1 MSMDPPGR
9 ARLSNKRQFSVQ
21 NSPSMYRSCC
31 SLLCVQDEEE
41 LLSGRLVMLRMQ
53 AFKTSVGPLSW
64 FPQSQASRASAEVA
78 VVVL

>member
-31 SLLCVQDEEE
+31 SLLSVQDEKE
-41 LLSGRLVMLRMQ
+41 LLSGTLVMLRMQ

-64 FPQSQASRASAEVA
+64 FPQSRGRRVPRRR
-78 VVVL
+78 